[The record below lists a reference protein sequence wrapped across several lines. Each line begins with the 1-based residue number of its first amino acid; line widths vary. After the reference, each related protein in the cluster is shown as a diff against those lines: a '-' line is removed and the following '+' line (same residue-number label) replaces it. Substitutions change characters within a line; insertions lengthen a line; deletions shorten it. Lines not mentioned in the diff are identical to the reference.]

1 MPKFNEDN
9 TTEQMLL
16 TTLQRSGWEYI
27 PAEELDREESDV
39 MVESMVRAALIRLN
53 PEIAEDESRAD
64 EVIYKLRTLFLSTNA
79 QNLVT
84 QNEAFKEL
92 VFEKNS
98 YPFGENGRQVSI
110 DLFGTEVNGKLDKNQ
125 YVVTNQWVYPKKNGG
140 KRLDLVLLVNGFPF
154 AIGELKTPVRA
165 AITWLDGA
173 QDINKYEQSIP
184 QMFVSNVFN
193 FATEGRYYRYGSV
206 CMPAAKYG
214 PWHTTEDKSV
224 LASGDR
230 DHILSGVFNQF
241 LSEKSEPA
249 E

>member
-16 TTLQRSGWEYI
+16 TTLQRNGWEYI
-27 PAEELDREESDV
+27 PAEELDRDESDV

-110 DLFGTEVNGKLDKNQ
+110 DLFGTEPNGKLDQNQ
-125 YVVTNQWVYPKKNGG
+125 YVVTNQWVYPKKKGG
-140 KRLDLVLLVNGFPF
+140 KRLDIVLLVNGFPF
-154 AIGELKTPVRA
+154 AIGELKVRA
-165 AITWLDGA
+165 HHVGRRAGHQQVRAEHPADVCEQCVQLCHRRPLLPLWLRLHACG
-173 QDINKYEQSIP
+173 QVWP
-184 QMFVSNVFN
+184 
-193 FATEGRYYRYGSV
+193 
-206 CMPAAKYG
+206 
-214 PWHTTEDKSV
+214 
-224 LASGDR
+224 LAYQRG
-230 DHILSGVFNQF
+230 
-241 LSEKSEPA
+241 
-249 E
+249 

>member
-16 TTLQRSGWEYI
+16 ATLQRNGWEYI
-27 PAEELDREESDV
+27 PAEDLDRDESDV
-39 MVESMVRAALIRLN
+39 MVESIVRSALIRLN
-53 PEIAEDESRAD
+53 PEIAQDESRAD
-64 EVIYKLRTLFLSTNA
+64 EVIYRLRTLFLSTNA

-110 DLFGTEVNGKLDKNQ
+110 DLFGTEVNGKLDQNQ
-125 YVVTNQWVYPKKNGG
+125 YVVTNQWVYPKKKGG

-193 FATEGRYYRYGSV
+193 FATEGRWNFHQRQRATQKPGLSPN
-206 CMPAAKYG
+206 PAPLRPSPG
-214 PWHTTEDKSV
+214 KSW
-224 LASGDR
+224 
-230 DHILSGVFNQF
+230 
-241 LSEKSEPA
+241 
-249 E
+249 